1 MDDAR
6 QGATQHMQEFADLY
20 SHHLY
25 LAGFVRE
32 WAEATS
38 RDADAEKGVLEAEYL
53 EGYARALHDIVG
65 HLQAGEALPGGPLYT
80 RVAERIAQG
89 GRLA

>member
-6 QGATQHMQEFADLY
+6 HGSMEHRKEFADLY

-32 WAEATS
+32 WADATQ
-38 RDADAEKGVLEAEYL
+38 RDADAEKGVLESEYL
-53 EGYARALHDIVG
+53 EGYARALRDITD
-65 HLQAGEALPGGPLYT
+65 HLEAGEALPGGPLYT
-80 RVAERIAQG
+80 RVAERIARS
-89 GRLA
+89 GRHA

>member
-6 QGATQHMQEFADLY
+6 QGSLEHMKEFADLY

-25 LAGFVRE
+25 LADFVSG
-32 WAEATS
+32 WAEAVQ

-53 EGYARALHDIVG
+53 EGYARALRDITE
-65 HLQAGEALPGGPLYT
+65 HLQAGEALPGGPLYL
-80 RVAERIAQG
+80 RVAERFVQG
-89 GRLA
+89 ERHA